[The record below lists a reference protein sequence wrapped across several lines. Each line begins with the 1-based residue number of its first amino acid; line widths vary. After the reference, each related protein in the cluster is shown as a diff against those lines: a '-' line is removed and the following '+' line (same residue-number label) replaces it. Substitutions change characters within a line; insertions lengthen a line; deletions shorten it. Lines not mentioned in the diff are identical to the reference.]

1 MRHPQD
7 PLRAPLP
14 RQIGHPIALQ
24 QEGLRRRVNDLERGR
39 CQTPTEAERPQA
51 ALLLLLVLA
60 KEAERV
66 WNTKLGP
73 AATAAAKTVHA
84 GKAEDEAPLRAKT
97 TTAAT
102 AATNTSDAA
111 AAAASVAWDQVPIQG
126 EGMDVLLLK

>member
-7 PLRAPLP
+7 SIRAPLP

-39 CQTPTEAERPQA
+39 CQTPAEAQRPQA
-51 ALLLLLVLA
+51 ALLLLVLA

-111 AAAASVAWDQVPIQG
+111 AAASVAWDQVPIQG
-126 EGMDVLLLK
+126 EGMDALLLK

>member
-24 QEGLRRRVNDLERGR
+24 QEGLRWVNDLERGR

-51 ALLLLLVLA
+51 ALLLLVLA

-126 EGMDVLLLK
+126 EGMHVLLLK

>member
-14 RQIGHPIALQ
+14 RQIGHPVALQ
-24 QEGLRRRVNDLERGR
+24 QEGLRCRVNDLERGR

-51 ALLLLLVLA
+51 ALLLLVLA

-73 AATAAAKTVHA
+73 AATSAAKTVHA

-111 AAAASVAWDQVPIQG
+111 AAASISWDQVPIQG
-126 EGMDVLLLK
+126 EGMNVLLPK